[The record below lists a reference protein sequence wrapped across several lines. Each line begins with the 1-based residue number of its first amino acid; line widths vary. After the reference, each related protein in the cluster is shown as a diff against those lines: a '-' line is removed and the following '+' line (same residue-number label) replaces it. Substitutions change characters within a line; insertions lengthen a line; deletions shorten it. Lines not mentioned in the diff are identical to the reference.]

1 MTKDISEKI
10 SEELLS
16 TPPLIFRLI
25 RKKIAKTAINN
36 LDFNITPLQLEIMMV
51 LEEDGTLHVSE
62 IGERLQI
69 ARAQM
74 TKLIDKLVCLN
85 LIERQDDLLDRR
97 SINIKLTDQGK
108 LLLKEQKS
116 MITRAANEIIS
127 SLSHE
132 DLERL
137 SVSIRNLRDIL
148 LKL

>member
-1 MTKDISEKI
+1 MDKDILEKV

-25 RKKIAKTAINN
+25 RKKIARTAVNN
-36 LDFNITPLQLEIMMV
+36 LDSNITPLQFEIMMV
-51 LEEDGTLHVSE
+51 LEEDNTLHVSE

-74 TKLIDKLVCLN
+74 TKLIEKLVGLN
-85 LIERQDDLLDRR
+85 LIERHGDMLDRR
-97 SINIKLTDQGK
+97 SVNIQLTDRGK
-108 LLLKEQKS
+108 LVLKEQKN

-137 SVSIRNLRDIL
+137 SVSIRNLREIL
-148 LKL
+148 LKV

>member
-1 MTKDISEKI
+1 MSKDILKTVSED
-10 SEELLS
+10 LLS

-36 LDFNITPLQLEIMMV
+36 LDFNITPLHIEIMIV
-51 LEEDGTLHVSE
+51 LEEGTLHVSE

-74 TKLIDKLVCLN
+74 TKLIDRLVCLN
-85 LIERQDDLLDRR
+85 LVERTEDALDRR
-97 SINIKLTDQGK
+97 SINIKLTDRGNSVI
-108 LLLKEQKS
+108 KEQKN

-127 SLSHE
+127 ALTLE

-137 SVSIRNLRDIL
+137 SASLRNLREIL
-148 LKL
+148 LKI

>member
-1 MTKDISEKI
+1 MTKDISEKV

-25 RKKIAKTAINN
+25 RKKIAKTAINY
-36 LDFNITPLQLEIMMV
+36 LDFNITPLQLEIMIV
-51 LEEDGTLHVSE
+51 LEEEGTLHVSA

-85 LIERQDDLLDRR
+85 FIERQDDLLDRR
-97 SINIKLTDQGK
+97 SINIRLTDQGK
-108 LLLKEQKS
+108 LVIKEQKN